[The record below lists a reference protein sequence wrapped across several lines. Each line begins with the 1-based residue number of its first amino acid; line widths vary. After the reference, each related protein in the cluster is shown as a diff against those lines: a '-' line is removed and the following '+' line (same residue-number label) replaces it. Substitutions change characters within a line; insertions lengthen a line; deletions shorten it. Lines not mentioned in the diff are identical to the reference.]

1 MTVFPV
7 CTHVDYEKG
16 AQNCLVFHCRF
27 LLLSLEPDH
36 NCGYDY
42 VEVRDG
48 DALRS
53 PVIGRFCGDQLP
65 PPIKSSG
72 SALHILFSSD
82 GYNNFNGFA
91 LVFQES
97 AGRYSHDKQSSMTPL
112 TQHKV
117 SLLNALH
124 VHSVSSNT
132 AQLQWFSEFSLKC
145 VSLIYSRP

>member
-1 MTVFPV
+1 MN
-7 CTHVDYEKG
+7 EKG
-16 AQNCLVFHCRF
+16 AQNCLVLHCRF
-27 LLLSLEPDH
+27 LMLSLEPDH

-48 DALRS
+48 DAPSS

-97 AGRYSHDKQSSMTPL
+97 AGRYSHDKQRSITPL

-117 SLLNALH
+117 SLLNVLH
-124 VHSVSSNT
+124 VRSVNSDT
-132 AQLQWFSEFSLKC
+132 ARLQWFSEFSLKGA
-145 VSLIYSRP
+145 SLIYSHP